1 MNKIDIVWFRNN
13 LRTED
18 NEALSQAVQ
27 NGNKILALYCL
38 DPRLFEIS
46 TFGFKKTER
55 FRTKFLL
62 ESLHELQDQLN
73 NLNIQLHTPSLSIKA
88 CFTSLKET
96 YSIQNIYM
104 QKEWTFEE
112 QSEQEEVRNIL
123 PNTKWHEYYDQ
134 FLFHPEDVPFETH
147 DIPMVFTQFRKS
159 CEKKASVR
167 QPLPIPAAISKD
179 RQVAIEGSIPK
190 LEEVGFDSFEQH
202 PSTAFPFQGGEI
214 QANKRMDYYI
224 WDSNKIEFYKK
235 TRNGLLGK
243 DYSAK
248 FSPWLANGSLSARVI
263 YQEIKDYEK
272 EVRKNESTYWLIFE
286 LIWRDYFKYVSLK
299 FGDSIFKQTGI
310 LDRVYDWSSN
320 TKFVNE
326 WIEGRTK
333 EPFVNANMIEL
344 KETGWMSNRGRQNV
358 ASYFSKNL
366 KLDWRIGAAYFEAM
380 LLDYDVHSNYGNWM
394 YVSGVGNDPRDRTF
408 NIQLQASRYDKN
420 SKFQKLWLSPT
431 LF

>member
-1 MNKIDIVWFRNN
+1 
-13 LRTED
+13 
-18 NEALSQAVQ
+18 
-27 NGNKILALYCL
+27 
-38 DPRLFEIS
+38 
-46 TFGFKKTER
+46 
-55 FRTKFLL
+55 
-62 ESLHELQDQLN
+62 
-73 NLNIQLHTPSLSIKA
+73 
-88 CFTSLKET
+88 
-96 YSIQNIYM
+96 
-104 QKEWTFEE
+104 
-112 QSEQEEVRNIL
+112 
-123 PNTKWHEYYDQ
+123 
-134 FLFHPEDVPFETH
+134 
-147 DIPMVFTQFRKS
+147 VFTQFRKS

-190 LEEVGFDSFEQH
+190 LEELGFDSFEQH